1 MDKSVGNRLHSVGI
15 SPPSAGVF
23 HTIHRLSHKTGW
35 DFGFPQLLFPD
46 LPVERCG
53 KRGFHPPT
61 PRAGYPPVP
70 PISASENGGGKR
82 NILYN
87 CRFFRKIRPIP
98 RTRRTVAVEKS
109 GKVPVLPPFF
119 QTPARRATRD
129 FSSVLATVSHNS
141 TNFRLQ
147 LQEIF
152 GHFREKFHFSTI
164 LPPLRRLRL
173 RTNLNIS
180 IYKKNNRCADTLLM
194 REIPAL
200 RWDYGVRLR
209 RADTGCAFSR
219 KCRMSRRACKSVHK
233 VFAPLGQPSES
244 LLMHRPGA
252 GLFRDLSRILFMH
265 RLGASASEPR
275 GGGQRDRRR
284 TLRSPSPISPTP
296 LNLFPGLPLRR
307 GHYR

>member
-1 MDKSVGNRLHSVGI
+1 MGNRLHSVGI

-53 KRGFHPPT
+53 KRGFRTQT
-61 PRAGYPPVP
+61 PRTVYPPFP

-200 RWDYGVRLR
+200 RGDHGVRVFTEMQDVPQGLQIR
-209 RADTGCAFSR
+209 SQ
-219 KCRMSRRACKSVHK
+219 SVR
-233 VFAPLGQPSES
+233 S
-244 LLMHRPGA
+244 
-252 GLFRDLSRILFMH
+252 SRIAVREPAYAPSRCGFISGLVPYPVYAPA
-265 RLGASASEPR
+265 RCVSLRASRGRSER
-275 GGGQRDRRR
+275 
-284 TLRSPSPISPTP
+284 
-296 LNLFPGLPLRR
+296 
-307 GHYR
+307 